1 VGTDQEGFG
10 LADICLAG
18 ITPGDQQWLS
28 ARGVCGAASVP

>member
-18 ITPGDQQWLS
+18 ITPGDQQ
-28 ARGVCGAASVP
+28 